1 VLTNGNVVVVVEGDQ
16 VAELEVT
23 GSGGSLGGNTL
34 HGAAITEEAVG
45 VVVDK
50 LVAGL
55 VEGGSS
61 LALGHGETDGVGE
74 TLAEGTS
81 GDLNAGGVVG
91 LGVTRGL
98 GVDLAE
104 VLEVVHGEVVAE
116 EVEQGVLQNTAMA
129 VGEDEAVTV
138 EPLGVLG
145 VEPHELVKEHMG
157 LEDEESAEVQWKLPD
172 LWIEDLRPG
181 PCPWA
186 HRGGQSWTGRWCPPG
201 KSVSMCGGCDGGALV
216 LCCA

>member
-1 VLTNGNVVVVVEGDQ
+1 MSPSILVSVGLYSWNHSIVLTNGNVVVVVESDQ

-34 HGAAITEEAVG
+34 HGATITEEAVS

-61 LALGHGETDGVGE
+61 LTLSHGKTDGVGE
-74 TLAEGTS
+74 TLAKGTS
-81 GDLNAGGVVG
+81 GDLNAGGVVR
-91 LGVTRGL
+91 LGVTGGL
-98 GVDLAE
+98 AVNLTE
-104 VLEVVHGEVVAE
+104 VLEVVHGEVIAE
-116 EVEQGVLQNTAMA
+116 QVEQGVLQNAAMA

-145 VEPHELVKEHMG
+145 VEPHELVK
-157 LEDEESAEVQWKLPD
+157 
-172 LWIEDLRPG
+172 
-181 PCPWA
+181 
-186 HRGGQSWTGRWCPPG
+186 
-201 KSVSMCGGCDGGALV
+201 
-216 LCCA
+216 

>member
-1 VLTNGNVVVVVEGDQ
+1 MVVVVESDQ

-23 GSGGSLGGNTL
+23 GGGGSLGGNTL

-55 VEGGSS
+55 VEGGSGVTLS
-61 LALGHGETDGVGE
+61 HGETDGVGE
-74 TLAEGTS
+74 TLAERTS

-91 LGVTRGL
+91 LGVAG
-98 GVDLAE
+98 GDAVDLTE
-104 VLEVVHGEVVAE
+104 VLQVVEGELIAE
-116 EVEQGVLQNTAMA
+116 EVEQGVLQHTTVA

-145 VEPHELVKEHMG
+145 VEPHELVEEHMG
-157 LEDEESAEVQWKLPD
+157 L
-172 LWIEDLRPG
+172 
-181 PCPWA
+181 
-186 HRGGQSWTGRWCPPG
+186 
-201 KSVSMCGGCDGGALV
+201 
-216 LCCA
+216 

>member
-1 VLTNGNVVVVVEGDQ
+1 LVTSSVKAHLVSPSVSVSFGRVFFYYSKVLTNGNVVVVVEGDQ

-23 GSGGSLGGNTL
+23 SGGGSLRGNTL

-61 LALGHGETDGVGE
+61 LTLSHGKTDGVGE
-74 TLAEGTS
+74 TLAERTS
-81 GDLNAGGVVG
+81 GDLNAGGVVR

-98 GVDLAE
+98 AVDLTE
-104 VLEVVHGEVVAE
+104 VLEVVHGEVIAE
-116 EVEQGVLQNTAMA
+116 QVEQGVLQNTAVA

-145 VEPHELVKEHMG
+145 VEPHELVK
-157 LEDEESAEVQWKLPD
+157 
-172 LWIEDLRPG
+172 
-181 PCPWA
+181 
-186 HRGGQSWTGRWCPPG
+186 
-201 KSVSMCGGCDGGALV
+201 
-216 LCCA
+216 

>member
-1 VLTNGNVVVVVEGDQ
+1 MLTNGNVVVVVESDQ

-23 GSGGSLGGNTL
+23 SSGGGLRGNTL

-55 VEGGSS
+55 VEGGSGLTLS
-61 LALGHGETDGVGE
+61 HGETDGVGE
-74 TLAEGTS
+74 TLTERAS

-98 GVDLAE
+98 AVNLTE
-104 VLEVVHGEVVAE
+104 VLEVVHGEVIAE
-116 EVEQGVLQNTAMA
+116 QVEQGVLQNAAMA
-129 VGEDEAVTV
+129 VGEDEAVAV

-145 VEPHELVKEHMG
+145 VEPHELVK
-157 LEDEESAEVQWKLPD
+157 
-172 LWIEDLRPG
+172 
-181 PCPWA
+181 
-186 HRGGQSWTGRWCPPG
+186 
-201 KSVSMCGGCDGGALV
+201 
-216 LCCA
+216 